1 MGSCPFQPW
10 SVAFVSAS
18 DLFVCFTRIPS
29 SPRPAEQHLE
39 WEGGTLWGGQMGNYL
54 NLYYVPI
61 HLLPCQ
67 VHSPPANVSVLAPS
81 PKYSSAYPLANMGA
95 DAGKAFEW
103 IARKAFAEEMNQ
115 EQADVGALMSGAFIW
130 GWDGGVRPLPSGND
144 THHP

>member
-1 MGSCPFQPW
+1 M
-10 SVAFVSAS
+10 
-18 DLFVCFTRIPS
+18 
-29 SPRPAEQHLE
+29 
-39 WEGGTLWGGQMGNYL
+39 GGTDGQLFKPVLCSYSSSS
-54 NLYYVPI
+54 
-61 HLLPCQ
+61 LP
-67 VHSPPANVSVLAPS
+67 SALPPPPPANVSVLAPS

-115 EQADVGALMSGAFIW
+115 EQADMGALMSGAFIW